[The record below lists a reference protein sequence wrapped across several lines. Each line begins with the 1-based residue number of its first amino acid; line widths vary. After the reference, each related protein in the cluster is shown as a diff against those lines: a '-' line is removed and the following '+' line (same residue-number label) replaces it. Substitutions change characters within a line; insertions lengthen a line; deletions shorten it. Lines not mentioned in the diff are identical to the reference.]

1 MNIIKQTVSIFI
13 FLFSVSCDLNQDYFS
28 NSVDDDLEKALINEI
43 IDSWHLAASNAD
55 SVTYFNIIANDNSIF
70 QGTDDN
76 ERWTKTEFKNWS
88 REYFKRKSAWT
99 FVPQKGRNISIKNKI
114 AWLAHRGSTKT
125 HFEFRESHLHN

>member
-76 ERWTKTEFKNWS
+76 ERWTKTEYKN
-88 REYFKRKSAWT
+88 
-99 FVPQKGRNISIKNKI
+99 
-114 AWLAHRGSTKT
+114 
-125 HFEFRESHLHN
+125 